1 MLPEPGQDAQ
11 LPPHADGGHF
21 PGLNPPTL
29 ALSCAPVGAAGEA
42 RCLAAWAHC
51 PVPQSPEVV
60 QAVGKLSYNQL
71 VEKIITCKH
80 SCDSNLVTEGKGPG
94 AALGLPWAPW
104 GASALF

>member
-1 MLPEPGQDAQ
+1 M
-11 LPPHADGGHF
+11 
-21 PGLNPPTL
+21 PT
-29 ALSCAPVGAAGEA
+29 PVGAAGEA
-42 RCLAAWAHC
+42 GCLAARAHR
-51 PVPQSPEVV
+51 PVSQSPEVV

>member
-1 MLPEPGQDAQ
+1 M
-11 LPPHADGGHF
+11 
-21 PGLNPPTL
+21 
-29 ALSCAPVGAAGEA
+29 
-42 RCLAAWAHC
+42 
-51 PVPQSPEVV
+51 
-60 QAVGKLSYNQL
+60 GKLSYNQL